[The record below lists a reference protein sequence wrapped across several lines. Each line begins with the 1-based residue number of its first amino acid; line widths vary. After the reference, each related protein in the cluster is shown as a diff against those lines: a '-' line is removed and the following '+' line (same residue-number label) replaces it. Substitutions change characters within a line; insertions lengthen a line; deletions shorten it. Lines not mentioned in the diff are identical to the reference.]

1 MLTGFHF
8 RPRDPFDTVIVTMKK
23 DLDIMDAKI
32 RAFDLSVKTKNE
44 TINGLE
50 KMIESAK
57 SEENLASQIKS
68 EIYLQGDSFLEKT
81 VAELV
86 KRLEEKRKK
95 LTAQLKTAQMWAE
108 SKREAQSLT
117 KEVSALQQQAEI
129 NRLSELALRAVDQID
144 KIDRIMK
151 HTSEIKMPRI
161 FKVSARVKPIQ
172 KKPTETEI
180 QNANQRVA
188 VAKSKSV
195 FLTASTPNDLHVDN
209 NYKESVPSF
218 KTRKTPRD
226 KVKTARS
233 FPLISDDLSDSV
245 TVHSLSGSQIDLSS
259 RTDISFPGS
268 KSLKSSTTGSTQLHL
283 PEVSMITE

>member
-1 MLTGFHF
+1 
-8 RPRDPFDTVIVTMKK
+8 MKK
-23 DLDIMDAKI
+23 DLDIMDTKI
-32 RAFDLSVKTKNE
+32 RAFDLSVTAKNE
-44 TINGLE
+44 AIKDLE
-50 KMIESAK
+50 RMIENAK
-57 SEENLASQIKS
+57 NEGNLASQIKS

-86 KRLEEKRKK
+86 KRIEEKRKK

-108 SKREAQSLT
+108 SKKEAKWLT

-129 NRLSELALRAVDQID
+129 NRLSDLALRAVDQID

-161 FKVSARVKPIQ
+161 FKVSARVTPIQ
-172 KKPTETEI
+172 KHTVEAEA
-180 QNANQRVA
+180 QSGNQRVP
-188 VAKSKSV
+188 VAKPKSV
-195 FLTASTPNDLHVDN
+195 FLTSSTPNDMHIDN

-218 KTRKTPRD
+218 KTRRTPRD

-233 FPLISDDLSDSV
+233 FPLIKDDLSDSV
-245 TVHSLSGSQIDLSS
+245 TVHSLSGSQIDLSA
-259 RTDISFPGS
+259 RTDVSYPGS